1 MWLLTLE
8 LIQYPLGAEGE
19 EGNSLATRP
28 FCSGDLIL
36 MLFLFQSEPIEL
48 VKEFGPSAGAV
59 ILCAGLFIWNTIQMN
74 GVSSKLDINTKAIQ
88 DGNAAM
94 KEGNSELKANLEAQV
109 QAQRELAQSVHQ
121 LAESIHH
128 QAEVAA
134 EELGLVREMATKQ
147 DVLISSQ
154 NSIMVNFQSIL
165 QQLITVLGG
174 SKK

>member
-1 MWLLTLE
+1 M
-8 LIQYPLGAEGE
+8 
-19 EGNSLATRP
+19 
-28 FCSGDLIL
+28 F
-36 MLFLFQSEPIEL
+36 FQSEPIEL

-74 GVSSKLDINTKAIQ
+74 GVSTKLEANTKAIS
-88 DGNAAM
+88 DSNA
-94 KEGNSELKANLEAQV
+94 ELKTNLESQV

-128 QAEVAA
+128 QAEVSA

-147 DVLISSQ
+147 DVLIASQ